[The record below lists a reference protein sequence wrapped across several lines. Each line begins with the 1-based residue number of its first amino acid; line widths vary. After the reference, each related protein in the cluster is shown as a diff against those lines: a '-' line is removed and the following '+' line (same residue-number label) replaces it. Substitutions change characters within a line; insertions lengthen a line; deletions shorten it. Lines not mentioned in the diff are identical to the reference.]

1 MSTKKEKNNGQASF
15 QGIKSKHCFMVKDK
29 LVVGYRDSLNFSYP
43 QVFTYA
49 PMHGTTFHASPV
61 CADQIKNKQ
70 EELKFRNDQGE
81 RRSTACNV
89 IGIMFQNTPPT
100 DQRRVTTLFP
110 NLLTICSVDTIV
122 DVWFDGKKK
131 RYYSGKIFEIGEQPD
146 TYSILFHSAKNFGI
160 TLDPEHR
167 TNGQEL
173 DSEDKDRWN
182 LTDG

>member
-1 MSTKKEKNNGQASF
+1 
-15 QGIKSKHCFMVKDK
+15 MVKDK
-29 LVVGYRDSLNFSYP
+29 LVVGYRDSLNFSNP

-61 CADQIKNKQ
+61 FADQIKNKQ
-70 EELKFRNDQGE
+70 EELKFRKDQGE
-81 RRSTACNV
+81 RMKYCEQCDWYYVSKHTAHRPKK
-89 IGIMFQNTPPT
+89 GDNTIPES
-100 DQRRVTTLFP
+100 P
-110 NLLTICSVDTIV
+110 NHLLSVDTKV

-146 TYSILFHSAKNFGI
+146 TYNILFHSAKNFGI